1 MQKVAA
7 LAILFGCLLG
17 CQGSQPSYNLL
28 APYGSCRVPPPSTG
42 NHSSAAG
49 YYTPTTPPTV
59 TVPAGQGN
67 ATLGAPSAQ
76 APQPGNTQMASGT
89 WVPTG
94 AAATGQTVG
103 VAAPGTQLPVQQASF
118 REPTPAS
125 GGPAGTLKLNGM
137 RVNDATS
144 VTPPVAPAQFVPPT
158 QMTPLSQ
165 VPVPAGPGVPSGT
178 VVSSAQASDSI
189 TPGTPQMA
197 ASGSTLNWQTR

>member
-76 APQPGNTQMASGT
+76 VQQQSNTQMASGT
-89 WVPTG
+89 WQPTG
-94 AAATGQTVG
+94 AAAQ
-103 VAAPGTQLPVQQASF
+103 ATQAPVQQASF
-118 REPTPAS
+118 REPAAGGEAAS
-125 GGPAGTLKLNGM
+125 VEGPAGTLKLNGM
-137 RVNDATS
+137 RVNDATN
-144 VTPPVAPAQFVPPT
+144 VAQPVAPAQFVPPT
-158 QMTPLSQ
+158 QMAPLTQ
-165 VPVPAGPGVPSGT
+165 APVPTGTGAPPGM
-178 VVSSAQASDSI
+178 VVSTAQASDNV
-189 TPGTPQMA
+189 TPGTPQVA
-197 ASGSTLNWQTR
+197 ASGSTLNWQAP